1 MNPLLIGGALGALA
15 MYFLDPNL
23 GRRRRARTRDR
34 VAHAAK
40 VVDEGARV
48 TVRDT
53 VHRAQGAWAEAKRRF
68 NHEEDVSDDAL
79 VGRVRA
85 ALGRVVSHPHAI
97 EAAASGGHVTL
108 LGPILSYEVRP
119 LLRAVRRVP
128 GVRAVSDQLTV
139 YNEPGY
145 VSALLGGEPKTG

>member
-15 MYFLDPNL
+15 MYFLDPSL

-53 VHRAQGAWAEAKRRF
+53 VHRAQGAWAEAKRLF
-68 NHEEDVSDDAL
+68 NHDEQVSDDAL
-79 VGRVRA
+79 VGRIRRDLSHDRGLVLFIACDNLRKGA
-85 ALGRVVSHPHAI
+85 ALNAVQIA
-97 EAAASGGHVTL
+97 E
-108 LGPILSYEVRP
+108 P
-119 LLRAVRRVP
+119 LVRR
-128 GVRAVSDQLTV
+128 RA
-139 YNEPGY
+139 P
-145 VSALLGGEPKTG
+145 ALP